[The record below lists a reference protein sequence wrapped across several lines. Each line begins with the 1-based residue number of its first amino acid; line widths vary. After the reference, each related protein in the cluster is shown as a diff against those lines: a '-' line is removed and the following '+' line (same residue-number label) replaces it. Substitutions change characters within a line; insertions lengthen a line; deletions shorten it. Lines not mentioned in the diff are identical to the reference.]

1 MVLGNFGILIITIK
15 YLEIMERGFLFI
27 IAIALAFGVG
37 IMGSKRKIGFGWA
50 FVISLLNVVIG
61 LIVVLCSK
69 KLTPEELAEK
79 ERNNE

>member
-1 MVLGNFGILIITIK
+1 
-15 YLEIMERGFLFI
+15 MEQGFLLI

-61 LIVVLCSK
+61 LIVVLCSRR
-69 KLTPEELAEK
+69 LTPEELEEK
-79 ERNNE
+79 EKGTK

>member
-1 MVLGNFGILIITIK
+1 
-15 YLEIMERGFLFI
+15 MERGFLFI
-27 IAIALAFGVG
+27 FAFVLAFGVVF
-37 IMGSKRKIGFGWA
+37 MGSKRKIGFGWA

>member
-1 MVLGNFGILIITIK
+1 
-15 YLEIMERGFLFI
+15 MERGILFI

-37 IMGSKRKIGFGWA
+37 IMGSKRKIGFSWA

-69 KLTPEELAEK
+69 RLTPEELAEK
-79 ERNNE
+79 ERSNE

>member
-1 MVLGNFGILIITIK
+1 
-15 YLEIMERGFLFI
+15 MERGILFV

-37 IMGSKRKIGFGWA
+37 IMGSKRKICFGWA

-69 KLTPEELAEK
+69 KLAPEELAEK
-79 ERNNE
+79 ERSNE

>member
-1 MVLGNFGILIITIK
+1 
-15 YLEIMERGFLFI
+15 MERGFLFI

-69 KLTPEELAEK
+69 KTYS
-79 ERNNE
+79 

>member
-1 MVLGNFGILIITIK
+1 MKHGLNIYK
-15 YLEIMERGFLFI
+15 DKIMEKGFLFI
-27 IAIALAFGVG
+27 IAITLAFGVG

-79 ERNNE
+79 ERNSE

>member
-1 MVLGNFGILIITIK
+1 
-15 YLEIMERGFLFI
+15 MERGILFI

-50 FVISLLNVVIG
+50 FVISLLNVV
-61 LIVVLCSK
+61 VLCSK

-79 ERNNE
+79 ERSNE

>member
-1 MVLGNFGILIITIK
+1 
-15 YLEIMERGFLFI
+15 MERGFLFI

-37 IMGSKRKIGFGWA
+37 IMGSKRNIDFVWT
-50 FVISLLNVVIG
+50 FVIYFLYVVIG

-69 KLTPEELAEK
+69 KLTHEELAEK

>member
-1 MVLGNFGILIITIK
+1 
-15 YLEIMERGFLFI
+15 MERGFLFI

-79 ERNNE
+79 ERNFRYALIGYLWVKNQFSLNL